1 MAPEAPPHA
10 RPVPPLGGGGGTPS
24 REALTASLCATL
36 CNRKSSEPLRMWAAY
51 RLAESGGGHV
61 LARTLRSLG
70 GNGKACR
77 PQLPPPPPAR
87 TNPRTTHPNPN
98 MTTAI

>member
-1 MAPEAPPHA
+1 M
-10 RPVPPLGGGGGTPS
+10 
-24 REALTASLCATL
+24 

-87 TNPRTTHPNPN
+87 NHP
-98 MTTAI
+98 MTTAQIALRSPGLSPQTPAPVSRQ